1 MTIPRLLPPAQQRL
15 LVTMMETH
23 RQKTQE
29 SALEV
34 KSRVAGDFV
43 QVERELPSRSIRRY
57 SGLLRTAL
65 NLLRR
70 KNPLAQP
77 VDRREHIV
85 WLFDNI
91 AYRPIAPAGQ
101 HQHLQWES
109 QPWLMEV
116 VSCVFVDGNHDL
128 ARYVAAVADA
138 IGLDGELGADA
149 EVRQRVTERLQPFL
163 HPIAPARTMRLRTHM
178 PRGGN
183 GGGGG
188 GIGAVQTH
196 SLGPANSHGI
206 VSQTVSLGRHRDV
219 ADRARASSHLV
230 GWEKEQDVT
239 TMETV
244 FAHPEGWLVVSDI
257 DDSIKSTM
265 TSDAGGILRST
276 FVEEPKPVEGMPE
289 LYGRIDRALHPAW
302 VYISASPYNLYQF
315 LRGFLRQHYPV
326 GPMILRENSWQ
337 SLGGFLKSYS
347 MGTQAYKTDRLDK
360 VHSWLP
366 RRKVICIGDS
376 TQSDPESYAELYR
389 KYPGWIQAIFIRKVV
404 DIPHMEAKNAPERFE
419 QAFEGIPEHV
429 WTVFEDPSGLHGQII
444 KLAETVDENHVTK

>member
-1 MTIPRLLPPAQQRL
+1 MTISLLPPTKRQ
-15 LVTMMETH
+15 LVTMMETY
-23 RQKTQE
+23 RQRQQE
-29 SALEV
+29 SALEA

-43 QVERELPSRSIRRY
+43 HVERELPSRNIRRY

-65 NLLRR
+65 NLLRG
-70 KNPLAQP
+70 KNPMAQP
-77 VDRREHIV
+77 VNRREHIV

-91 AYRPIAPAGQ
+91 AYRPTPPAGQ
-101 HQHLQWES
+101 HQYLQREA

-138 IGLDGELGADA
+138 IGLDGELGSDE
-149 EVRQRVTERLQPFL
+149 EVRQRITERLQPFL
-163 HPIAPARTMRLRTHM
+163 HPIAPARTMKLRTHM
-178 PRGGN
+178 PSS
-183 GGGGG
+183 G
-188 GIGAVQTH
+188 GIGPAQTH

-230 GWEKEQDVT
+230 GWEREQDVT
-239 TMETV
+239 AMETV
-244 FAHPEGWLVVSDI
+244 FAHPDGWLVISDI
-257 DDSIKSTM
+257 DDSIKITM

-276 FVEEPKPVEGMPE
+276 FVEEPKPVDGMPE
-289 LYGRIDRALHPAW
+289 LYERIERTLQPAW

-315 LRGFLRQHYPV
+315 LRGFLRQYYPV
-326 GPMILRENSWQ
+326 GSMILRENSWQ
-337 SLGGFLKSYS
+337 DLGGFLKSYS

-360 VHSWLP
+360 VHGWLP

-389 KYPGWIQAIFIRKVV
+389 KYAGWIQAIFIRKVV
-404 DIPHMEAKNAPERFE
+404 DIPHMEEKNAPERFE
-419 QAFEGIPEHV
+419 QAFKGIPEHV
-429 WTVFEDPSGLHGQII
+429 WTVFEDPSGLHEQII
-444 KLAETVDENHVTK
+444 KLAGEVDAK